1 MYSINFLCA
10 CINLVAVII
19 IACVIL
25 LYDYRVLIMSLS
37 PSFSLVPKF
46 SATNIKM
53 TSVYTMLRLCSNH
66 PYLLEFPLTPSGDFK
81 VDEELVQCAGKIR
94 VLDRL
99 LTALIKDGHKVS
111 TVQGGG
117 GEGRGIVLPG
127 YLILS

>member
-1 MYSINFLCA
+1 MCNYYATVTLLSYIIPPPLSFYS
-10 CINLVAVII
+10 V
-19 IACVIL
+19 
-25 LYDYRVLIMSLS
+25 
-37 PSFSLVPKF
+37 VPKF

-81 VDEELVQCAGKIR
+81 VDEELVQCAGKIQ

-111 TVQGGG
+111 TVWCMWGGNG
-117 GEGRGIVLPG
+117 AGKFVLVAVTVFGIWC
-127 YLILS
+127 